1 MWPIESI
8 GSEFQ
13 GKRRREP
20 FSMSPHLTLE
30 ISFDKERPL
39 LPSIHGFEFLHG
51 GGGFSEVAMGPGRN
65 LRPSRIGRGTHLRLP
80 HRDEFRCQ
88 RDVFAA
94 LGVFSFIRKLRPV
107 ENGGDKAR
115 AWEIR
120 AKDRTKQSLDGETHR
135 ESQAKQSGVLR
146 EILLCRCFFLKH
158 LFFFR
163 KSQSNSSALA
173 EFSPAKR
180 YLCIAIFVR
189 EVKLIPPPEV
199 PPTAGEVYFRAINRE
214 NG

>member
-65 LRPSRIGRGTHLRLP
+65 LRPSRIGRGAHLRLP

-88 RDVFAA
+88 RDAFAT
-94 LGVFSFIRKLRPV
+94 LGFSSFIRKLRPV

-115 AWEIR
+115 PGKLEPKTEPNRVWMEKPKGKAD
-120 AKDRTKQSLDGETHR
+120 AKWAVGP
-135 ESQAKQSGVLR
+135 SQADMRHWENSNEPETSSNLR
-146 EILLCRCFFLKH
+146 GLGGDVEESR
-158 LFFFR
+158 
-163 KSQSNSSALA
+163 
-173 EFSPAKR
+173 
-180 YLCIAIFVR
+180 
-189 EVKLIPPPEV
+189 
-199 PPTAGEVYFRAINRE
+199 
-214 NG
+214 